1 MHATS
6 PIATTRSRQSPLAI
20 SMTLLLVL
28 ATAAP
33 AFRAS
38 GTAHAAP
45 AAATAATTCTQCTTS
60 VAGTVTAYL
69 KATATANGSITI
81 GGTKY
86 VIKAGTTLSAM
97 IKVGA
102 YVSLRLTLN
111 ASGQVTACT
120 VLSVKLKVSGTVSAY
135 VKATTTANGYITIGG
150 VKYIIK
156 AGTTLSALVKVGVY
170 VNVTLTLNGS
180 NQVTAC
186 AVISV
191 KLNVSGTVTAY
202 VKATASTNGYI
213 VIGGVKYIIKAGT
226 TLSAL
231 VKVGA
236 VVNVTLTL
244 NGSGQVVACA
254 VLSVKVSGL
263 ITAFVPA
270 TLLTTGQLVIG
281 GQSFVIAKGA
291 SLSLSVGLNLTLTL
305 TLNSAG
311 HVTSCG
317 CN

>member
-86 VIKAGTTLSAM
+86 VIKAGTSLS
-97 IKVGA
+97 
-102 YVSLRLTLN
+102 
-111 ASGQVTACT
+111 TA
-120 VLSVKLKVSGTVSAY
+120 
-135 VKATTTANGYITIGG
+135 I
-150 VKYIIK
+150 
-156 AGTTLSALVKVGVY
+156 KVGVY

-180 NQVTAC
+180 NQVTVC
-186 AVISV
+186 TVISV
-191 KLNVSGTVTAY
+191 KVNVSGTVTAY

>member
-6 PIATTRSRQSPLAI
+6 PIATTRSRQSLLAI

-38 GTAHAAP
+38 GTAYAAP
-45 AAATAATTCTQCTTS
+45 AAATAATTCTQCTTNVS
-60 VAGTVTAYL
+60 GTVTAYA

-86 VIKAGTTLSAM
+86 VIKAGTTLSAT
-97 IKVGA
+97 IKVGV

-111 ASGQVTACT
+111 ASGQVTAC
-120 VLSVKLKVSGTVSAY
+120 
-135 VKATTTANGYITIGG
+135 
-150 VKYIIK
+150 
-156 AGTTLSALVKVGVY
+156 
-170 VNVTLTLNGS
+170 
-180 NQVTAC
+180 
-186 AVISV
+186 AVI
-191 KLNVSGTVTAY
+191 
-202 VKATASTNGYI
+202 
-213 VIGGVKYIIKAGT
+213 
-226 TLSAL
+226 
-231 VKVGA
+231 
-236 VVNVTLTL
+236 
-244 NGSGQVVACA
+244 
-254 VLSVKVSGL
+254 SVKVSGL

-270 TLLTTGQLVIG
+270 TPLTTGKLVIG

-291 SLSLSVGLNLTLTL
+291 SLSLSVGLNVTLTL

-311 HVTSCG
+311 QVTSCG